1 MLAVPIKEGFVMSRA
16 NYWWCML
23 LLFVLIAMIG
33 MSIGASDAR
42 PYEVREMLTWVK
54 VGGWIY
60 LWSLGWRLDLPVEP
74 WIHKA
79 SRLWSQAHM
88 ACHLRTHPDRYDLD
102 WLPQRQGE
110 GQCVY

>member
-33 MSIGASDAR
+33 VSIGASDAR

-60 LWSLGWRLDLPVEP
+60 LWSLGYTRLRDSGRKHTWLAIFAPTLIGMI
-74 WIHKA
+74 WIGCLKDKENRNA
-79 SRLWSQAHM
+79 STDDVKYSA
-88 ACHLRTHPDRYDLD
+88 D
-102 WLPQRQGE
+102 
-110 GQCVY
+110 